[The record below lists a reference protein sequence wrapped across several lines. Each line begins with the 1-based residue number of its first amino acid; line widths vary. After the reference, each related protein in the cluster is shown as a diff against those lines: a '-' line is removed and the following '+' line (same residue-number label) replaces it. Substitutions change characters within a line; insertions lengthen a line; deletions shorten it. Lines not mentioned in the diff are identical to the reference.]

1 MNKGKTGIIL
11 SLLIFFVWLPCH
23 DSFAQEINM
32 DIDIILASQRSNYI
46 DGRISHIQK
55 QLQNIFNF
63 SSYKLYGHR
72 KLIIPMGQE
81 KNIQLLEGKVFIL
94 KPLYY
99 QGNWVIVQA
108 KIIDV
113 NRLIVDT
120 QFRVSQGGT
129 FFVGGPK
136 TSKGVIILKVTAH

>member
-1 MNKGKTGIIL
+1 MNKGKTGVIL
-11 SLLIFFVWLPCH
+11 LLLILFVWLPCR

-63 SSYKLYGHR
+63 SSYELYSHR

-99 QGNWVIVQA
+99 QGNWVVVQA

-113 NRLIVDT
+113 RRLIVDKLDICQT
-120 QFRVSQGGT
+120 LLLNQIFHQKQF
-129 FFVGGPK
+129 
-136 TSKGVIILKVTAH
+136 